1 LFVIWNLNIGIYFMR
16 IGIDLRSLQED
27 NIAGIAYYADQ
38 LTRALL
44 KADQDNEYFLF
55 FNSWHPIRI
64 KDFGEA
70 TIVHNHWPSKL
81 ISLLYL
87 LRIHPGIDKKYQL
100 DLFWQPNIHFIKFS
114 DHVKNIITIHDLSF
128 IINKSWYSLSM
139 RVWHNLQFV
148 KNRLKS
154 TDHII
159 AVSENSKDDIK
170 NLCNIKDEKITVIKS
185 GFDFQVVN
193 PYSGN
198 EKYFVYLGTI
208 EPRKNLAGIIAAL
221 ENIYEQHA
229 EYRSIK
235 LKIIGGQGWLNRN
248 VFCKIKQ
255 SKYSA
260 NFEYLGYLPTKEKN
274 QLISVSIALIWP
286 SFYEGFSYPP
296 LEAMIAG
303 KDVITSSAASIP
315 EIVANKAI
323 MVDPYN
329 IKDLEQAILI
339 KLAGYHNSLSV
350 EERGEWQELYD
361 WDDIAQKYLEI
372 FNKFK

>member
-1 LFVIWNLNIGIYFMR
+1 MR

-27 NIAGIAYYADQ
+27 NIAGIAHYANQ

-55 FNSWHPIRI
+55 FNSWRPIRI
-64 KDFGEA
+64 KDFGQA

-87 LRIHPGIDKKYQL
+87 LKIHPGIDKKYQL

-114 DHVKNIITIHDLSF
+114 NHVKNIITIHDLSF

-154 TDHII
+154 ADHII
-159 AVSENSKDDIK
+159 VVSENSKDDIK
-170 NLCNIKDEKITVIKS
+170 NLCNIREEKITVIKS
-185 GFDFQVVN
+185 GFDFQMVN

-235 LKIIGGQGWLNRN
+235 LKIMGGQGWLNRN
-248 VFCKIKQ
+248 VFRKIKQ

-274 QLISVSIALIWP
+274 QLISGSIALIWP

-296 LEAMIAG
+296 LEALIAG
-303 KDVITSSAASIP
+303 KDVITSNAASVP
-315 EIVANKAI
+315 EIVKGNAI
-323 MVDPYN
+323 MIDPYN
-329 IKDLEQAILI
+329 IAELEQAILI
-339 KLAGYHNSLSV
+339 KLRGYSNALGN
-350 EERGEWQELYD
+350 EEREAWQEQYS
-361 WDDIAQKYLEI
+361 WQRIATKYLEV
-372 FNKFK
+372 FKQNI